1 MSWSSPTNT
10 PSTALLPPARAKNNP
25 QHFKRLLKF
34 IRCHCAGFKKSYRV
48 CFERA
53 WLHGER
59 VKKGRSGIVGVAAL
73 LHQKAAPFP
82 WSSRLLYRGGGCAR
96 RAGRE
101 QPPTR
106 SHRGPR
112 AGLTDVPPPSRARG
126 CHQGTGHRSCG
137 HPHGSQAATQGRQR
151 VSNRANPEMWR
162 YCSAFIP
169 AALGMDEVH
178 WVRMHLGGCSR
189 DVPECPGCC
198 IGAPPCHL

>member
-1 MSWSSPTNT
+1 MVT
-10 PSTALLPPARAKNNP
+10 R
-25 QHFKRLLKF
+25 
-34 IRCHCAGFKKSYRV
+34 
-48 CFERA
+48 
-53 WLHGER
+53 GES
-59 VKKGRSGIVGVAAL
+59 KKGRSGIVGVAAL

-178 WVRMHLGGCSR
+178 WVRMHLGGCSWVLHWCSR
-189 DVPECPGCC
+189 VLPLST
-198 IGAPPCHL
+198 HLSWDSDTIVMAG